1 MKNIRLLLLAIV
13 FAHIFLAN
21 SLHAASFDCAK
32 KSTFIENAIC
42 SDQTI
47 SNLDE
52 VLSSAYKNAL
62 NSAVDGTK
70 IKLEQRTWLKEV
82 RNKCQ
87 TSQCLEQ
94 AYQQRIKSLAA
105 KPNTYRQQ
113 DIVMG
118 RCHMNTCWWWK
129 VEKTETIQSGNTGR
143 LIRVLTKTATLEYP
157 DGNYPD
163 VFPASK
169 NNRWSK
175 DKEESFLFCSS
186 HVPAF
191 IEYDTHARQYTGTIP
206 FDQDGVPS
214 GATEGIANLY
224 LHICNGDQKPEFA
237 IRSEVLE
244 KEIILNDP
252 KDIFQY

>member
-1 MKNIRLLLLAIV
+1 MKNTRLLFVAIV
-13 FAHIFLAN
+13 FANIILTHTLQ
-21 SLHAASFDCAK
+21 AASFDCAK
-32 KSTFIENAIC
+32 KSTLIENVIC
-42 SDQTI
+42 SDQNI

-52 VLSSAYKNAL
+52 VLSSTYKKAL

-94 AYQQRIKSLAA
+94 AYQQRIKSLVV
-105 KPNTYRQQ
+105 KPNTDRQQ

-129 VEKTETIQSGNTGR
+129 VEKTETIQSGNKGR

-169 NNRWSK
+169 NNMWSK
-175 DKEESFLFCSS
+175 DKEESYVFCSS

-191 IEYDTHARQYTGTIP
+191 IEYDAHARQYTGTIP
-206 FDQDGVPS
+206 FDQDGVSS

-224 LHICNGDQKPEFA
+224 LHICNGGQQPGFA

-244 KEIILNDP
+244 KEIILYDP